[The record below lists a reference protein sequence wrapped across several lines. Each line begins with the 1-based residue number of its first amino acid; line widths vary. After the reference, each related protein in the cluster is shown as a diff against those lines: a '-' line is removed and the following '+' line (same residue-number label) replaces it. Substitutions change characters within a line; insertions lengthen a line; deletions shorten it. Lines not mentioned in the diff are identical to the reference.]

1 MTSSWVQKMLA
12 VGAVLPA
19 CLAAIHPANSA
30 IRLAAEGLRLRGC
43 AFAQQHALVLE
54 TLMLRGGGEVVPA
67 VAWSQRQDS
76 LLLTV
81 DIPAGASL
89 DGLAVGSDGNLLEWA
104 DDKVALNLE
113 LYGSLDQGSVVKTDA
128 GRQVTLSAKKTA
140 PEWWPK
146 LTKGPKPGN
155 VKIDWASWKDEDE
168 EETEK
173 YSKTSA
179 MGADDD
185 FDFGSMAGGADGMP
199 DFSKMDDGAD
209 AFRAPAND
217 DAADEAPDDEAKIQE
232 LPEDEATRD

>member
-1 MTSSWVQKMLA
+1 MTSSWCAGSRAHACLCSEALLHAATSESALTARHAPAACRVQKMLA

-76 LLLTV
+76 LLLKV

-89 DGLAVGSDGNLLEWA
+89 DGLAVGSDGNLLEWE

-168 EETEK
+168 GEL
-173 YSKTSA
+173 STSVRPQTHIVSCIA
-179 MGADDD
+179 VLSNTTADLI
-185 FDFGSMAGGADGMP
+185 AVHA
-199 DFSKMDDGAD
+199 
-209 AFRAPAND
+209 
-217 DAADEAPDDEAKIQE
+217 
-232 LPEDEATRD
+232 LCLL